1 MSAINK
7 LKANALET
15 LERHGLLQTLAR
27 RDAIERELKTLGTA
41 HNWNA
46 GGAFSPM
53 GTAESGQRAAQ
64 LAAELEQLAQ
74 RSYQQLQAA
83 AAEHAPL
90 GVALSVANLRSRFL
104 REPIGL
110 GGKVPRDFRASAQ
123 QLFDR
128 IAAIWAPDCDEEQL
142 VRLLCDRAQLQAL
155 AAGAPAVEEHPAL
168 GYAPAGF
175 QTIARMTASVL
186 LPKYDQ
192 LLAMT
197 HKEDA
202 EWRAITEQL
211 RAERKKQSFFSE
223 SESALMPLQAVVAR
237 EQHEAMA
244 AIESLYE
251 SVDTSVDAF
260 PPFRIRT
267 ALRPLLPDLNLPTTV
282 RELVLN
288 PGNGQLV
295 SVPSLSTRILLGH
308 ALARVARVT
317 NEVFP
322 GLLDLINAPE
332 QAARTNERAK
342 SPFREAQVEDDV
354 PALSSEGELF
364 ENLDKAAVFRTLDQ
378 SLMHASVLGRLKL
391 AEHKAKARVKVV
403 DILNVFQQSP
413 EQQAQVGLS
422 ERRSWHAEVLLTLTA
437 AAPGYVHQHA
447 RHYLPLELH
456 RIVCGLHD
464 AAIALRARLVD
475 YSPHSFGLS
484 HPKATVDFLGT
495 LHNAL
500 SVLSN
505 TLGRR
510 TGLSGSAIQLADR
523 VAAALRAGDG
533 GSPFPRTFNLLH
545 YDRLVRCLAF
555 TFRSQS
561 GTRFAEQ
568 VERYGALIAYAQ
580 QNASR
585 SQQADAEVSLF
596 DRINVFTD
604 SPAER
609 ERDHTAAASKQ
620 QLWEAQQLF
629 SSIHQELDVAL
640 RAYPPGR
647 AFFSIAAMRIAAER
661 IHAVAVNTSAMGSHR
676 NWRAVLVGREQF
688 LSAFYQWNF
697 ETMRDFC
704 AMVSPAQVLER
715 YTLRSLTEAS

>member
-27 RDAIERELKTLGTA
+27 RDALERELKTLGSPR
-41 HNWNA
+41 NWNA
-46 GGAFSPM
+46 GGAFSPW
-53 GTAESGQRAAQ
+53 GTSEVDQRAAQ
-64 LAAELEQLAQ
+64 LSAELEQLTQ

-90 GVALSVANLRSRFL
+90 GVALSVAHLRSRFL
-104 REPIGL
+104 REPIGV

-123 QLFDR
+123 ELFDR

-155 AAGAPAVEEHPAL
+155 AAGAPAVEEHAAL
-168 GYAPAGF
+168 GYAPASF
-175 QTIARMTASVL
+175 QTIARIAASAL

-192 LLAMT
+192 LLAIT

-223 SESALMPLQAVVAR
+223 SESALMPLQAALAR
-237 EQHEAMA
+237 EQHEAMG

-267 ALRPLLPDLNLPTTV
+267 ALRPLLLELNLPTTV

-288 PGNGQLV
+288 PGTGQLV

-308 ALARVARVT
+308 ALARLVRVT

-322 GLLDLINAPE
+322 GLLGLINAPE
-332 QAARTNERAK
+332 EAARTNERAK
-342 SPFREAQVEDDV
+342 SPFREAQVEDEV

-364 ENLDKAAVFRTLDQ
+364 ADLDKAQVFLSLDQ

-391 AEHKAKARVKVV
+391 AEHKAKGRVKVV

-413 EQQAQVGLS
+413 EQRAQAGLS

-437 AAPGYVHQHA
+437 TAPGYVHQHA

-464 AAIALRARLVD
+464 AAGSLRARLVD
-475 YSPHSFGLS
+475 YDPHFGFS
-484 HPKATVDFLGT
+484 QPKAAVDNLGT
-495 LHNAL
+495 LLNAM
-500 SVLSN
+500 SVLTN
-505 TLGRR
+505 TVGRS
-510 TGLSGSAIQLADR
+510 TGLSGSALQLADR
-523 VAAALRAGDG
+523 VAAALRSREG

-545 YDRLVRCLAF
+545 YDHLVRCLAF
-555 TFRSQS
+555 TFRSQT

-568 VERYGALIAYAQ
+568 VERYGAMIAHAQ
-580 QNASR
+580 QNAFR
-585 SQQADAEVSLF
+585 SQQADAAVMLF

-604 SPAER
+604 SPAEL

-620 QLWEAQQLF
+620 QLGEAQHLF

-647 AFFSIAAMRIAAER
+647 AFFSIAAMRVAAER
-661 IHAVAVNTSAMGSHR
+661 IHAVAVNTSAMRNHR
-676 NWRAVLVGREQF
+676 YWRAVLVGREQF
-688 LSAFYQWNF
+688 LSALYQWNF
-697 ETMRDFC
+697 ETMRNFC
-704 AMVSPAQVLER
+704 AIVSPAQVLER
-715 YTLRSLTEAS
+715 YTLRGLTEAS